1 MDLKKET
8 RRRWRE
14 GAFIETGAVLPASS
28 YDHIPWVP
36 YETYMRAQ
44 LVDCTSGQL
53 GKLLV
58 DFPAD
63 AMEDNELHVHPISDR
78 LITVIRG
85 SGEFVARRPSGTIE
99 HFALV
104 PGHRV
109 WMPRGVLH
117 TFMAGGEGLLVE
129 SLHNPF
135 VPFDHPRCLVY
146 PRNNSAASAK
156 EVSQ

>member
-1 MDLKKET
+1 MDLKIEA
-8 RRRWRE
+8 RLRWRE
-14 GAFIETGAVLPASS
+14 GNFIEIGVASPVSS
-28 YDHIPWVP
+28 YNHIPWTP

-44 LVDCTSGQL
+44 LIDCKSGQL

-85 SGEFVARRPSGTIE
+85 SGEFIARRAGVIQ
-99 HFALV
+99 HFALQ

-117 TFMAGGEGLLVE
+117 TFMAGGSGLLVE

-135 VPFDHPRCLVY
+135 VAFDQPKCLVY
-146 PRNNSAASAK
+146 PRQAKGAS
-156 EVSQ
+156 

>member
-14 GAFIETGAVLPASS
+14 GTFIETGATLPVSS

-63 AMEDNELHVHPISDR
+63 AVEDNELHVHPISDR

-85 SGEFVARRPSGTIE
+85 SGEFVA
-99 HFALV
+99 
-104 PGHRV
+104 
-109 WMPRGVLH
+109 LH

-156 EVSQ
+156 EVS